1 MTREVSRS
9 ATDRRAG
16 YAAGVI
22 AAGAAFMADA
32 EHLGALDDAEV
43 LGQDDAPAVC
53 TPCSMRRLGFG
64 GLADRLEFALNVAGP
79 GAL

>member
-1 MTREVSRS
+1 MASRS
-9 ATDRRAG
+9 AADRRAG

-32 EHLGALDDAEV
+32 EHQGALDDAEI
-43 LGQDDAPAVC
+43 LSTGQDDVPAVC
-53 TPCSMRRLGFG
+53 SPCQMRHMGFT

-79 GAL
+79 GAP

>member
-1 MTREVSRS
+1 MASRS
-9 ATDRRAG
+9 AADRRAG

-43 LGQDDAPAVC
+43 LGTGPDDVPAVC
-53 TPCSMRRLGFG
+53 SPCEMRRLGFG
-64 GLADRLEFALNVAGP
+64 GLADRLELARNAAGP
-79 GAL
+79 GAA